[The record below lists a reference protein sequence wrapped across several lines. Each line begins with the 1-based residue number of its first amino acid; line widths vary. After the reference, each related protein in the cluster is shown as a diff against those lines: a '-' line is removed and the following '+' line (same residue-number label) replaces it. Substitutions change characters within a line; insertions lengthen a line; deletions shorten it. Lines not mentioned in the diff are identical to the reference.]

1 VIITFAPLPS
11 YGKSHVISFLAMGLS
26 KRGKKVLIIDL
37 DPKLF
42 ITSFFVRQRN
52 IYPGINSFQD
62 IDIVSLPFFEYS
74 FSTLN
79 YNILSKMIQDT
90 KINTSNYDF
99 VFIDFKPGVSIV
111 SMNAASFSNFILST
125 ISTAKIKEFREG
137 VQSIF
142 QWMSYFNLDLKYL
155 GNIIIAENKP
165 EELAQ
170 QAYLGIIDALKPL
183 PDEKINEVKK
193 RIYPFNGTLDFV
205 NFNTI
210 IPVRRDLNDL
220 KFTDKRKYP
229 PVYRLLNYER
239 TRSIINNLVDE
250 FLNRINMA

>member
-1 VIITFAPLPS
+1 
-11 YGKSHVISFLAMGLS
+11 M
-26 KRGKKVLIIDL
+26 
-37 DPKLF
+37 
-42 ITSFFVRQRN
+42 
-52 IYPGINSFQD
+52 
-62 IDIVSLPFFEYS
+62 
-74 FSTLN
+74 
-79 YNILSKMIQDT
+79 MQDT

-99 VFIDFKPGVSIV
+99 VFIDFKPGVSMV
-111 SMNAASFSNFILST
+111 SMNATSFSNFILST

-155 GNIIIAENKP
+155 GNIIIAETKP
-165 EELAQ
+165 EELPQ
-170 QAYLGIIDALKPL
+170 QAFLGIIDALKPL

-239 TRSIINNLVDE
+239 TRSIINNLMTS
-250 FLNRINMA
+250 F